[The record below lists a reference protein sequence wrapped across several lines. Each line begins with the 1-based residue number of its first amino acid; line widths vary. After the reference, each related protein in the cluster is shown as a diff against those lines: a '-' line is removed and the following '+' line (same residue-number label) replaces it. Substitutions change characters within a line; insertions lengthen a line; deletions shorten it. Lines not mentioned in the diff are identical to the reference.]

1 MPSPNKKTLKAY
13 LTPDEYQQV
22 TASAAK
28 AGLTVSTFVK
38 RVCLGQRISSTVD
51 SQAVLA
57 LAKANAD
64 LGRLGGLFKM
74 FLSEGKAGQ
83 YAEDLRDTLQKIETT
98 KDIVE
103 KKFDALIQ
111 EFGKKSRG
119 QAP

>member
-1 MPSPNKKTLKAY
+1 MSD
-13 LTPDEYQQV
+13 DEYEQICQ
-22 TASAAK
+22 SAAK
-28 AGLTVSTFVK
+28 AGLPLSTFVK
-38 RVCLGQRISSTVD
+38 RVCLGIQISSTVD

-83 YAEDLRDTLQKIETT
+83 YAEELRDTLQKIETT

-103 KKFDALIQ
+103 RKFDALIQ